1 MIRIGLLVFLLI
13 PMSGYAQQPGGDP
26 LVFIQASVPQG
37 WYWSIKAPN
46 GTAPAVIGP
55 YMKLVACRD
64 MLGSAQRAHP
74 FACHITGPNPP
85 ANCRDLPKLGFG
97 YPTGYGPVPPNTMLP
112 SSDCYQAPIAGGL
125 TPGWYFPHFT
135 PDGGVKVEKC
145 SDLKKVIALRK
156 KNKRNRIGY
165 YFNRKCPG
173 APCITSN
180 VSTACN

>member
-1 MIRIGLLVFLLI
+1 MRTLAVLLFVIGI
-13 PMSGYAQQPGGDP
+13 PISGFCQT
-26 LVFIQASVPQG
+26 ASPQG

-46 GTAPAVIGP
+46 GTGAPAALGP
-55 YMKLVACRD
+55 YRTLAMCRD

-97 YPTGYGPVPPNTMLP
+97 YPTGYGQVPPNPMLP
-112 SSDCYQAPIAGGL
+112 SSDCYQAPVADGL
-125 TPGWYFPHFT
+125 APGWYFPHFT
-135 PDGGVKVEKC
+135 PDGGVVVEKC
-145 SDLKKVIALRK
+145 QDLKKVIALRK
-156 KNKRNRIGY
+156 KNKKNRIGY